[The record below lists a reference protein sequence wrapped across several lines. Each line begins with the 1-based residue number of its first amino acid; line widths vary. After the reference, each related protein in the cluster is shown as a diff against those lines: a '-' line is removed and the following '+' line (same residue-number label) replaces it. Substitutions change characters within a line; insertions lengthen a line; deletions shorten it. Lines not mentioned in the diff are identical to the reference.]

1 MKYKYSAIWL
11 ILIDWWHSIYL
22 RYLRTNDMMI
32 TKHEK
37 YNANMPEAGI
47 EFWTLNSDNN
57 GITKSN
63 ISCSILKRWVILGRG
78 RVILRWGLVNL
89 KYSLLQIR
97 LITTQKL
104 CNTGNMGLADWEE
117 KEKIKCRL
125 NLKYY
130 CRLVSQQDQSKT
142 FQSELRDEE
151 YRMTGQGSPS
161 YWFLVFTDTKTLFQL
176 LKLLSLKQENY

>member
-1 MKYKYSAIWL
+1 MIDFDWLVTFNLFALSQNQLHDDNETWEIQCKYAWSWNRI
-11 ILIDWWHSIYL
+11 
-22 RYLRTNDMMI
+22 
-32 TKHEK
+32 
-37 YNANMPEAGI
+37 
-47 EFWTLNSDNN
+47 LNSDNN

-63 ISCSILKRWVILGRG
+63 TSCSILKRWVIWGRG

-142 FQSELRDEE
+142 SQSQLRDEE
-151 YRMTGQGSPS
+151 FRMTGQGSPS